1 MSKTDTDFVGTSP
14 IRRATRATFPL
25 QGKVGEPAMTVA
37 VQLPTA
43 TPALPR
49 GLWRWGRPLGMT
61 LLVLIL
67 GFLSLYPMAMLLYG
81 SLHSTPPG
89 VAGEFNLNGYIGL
102 LTTANAKILLDTVV
116 LSFVKTI
123 LAVALAILLAWI
135 VARTDTPGRGVLEV
149 LITLPFFIPPILTAT
164 AWAMLGNAQVGTI
177 NLAWRWL
184 TGGESTLVNVYS
196 WWGVVWHMMQYS
208 TPFMFLFI
216 VDAFRAMD
224 PALEESS
231 RMSGASRWQTF
242 WRITFG
248 LMLPVT
254 TSAFILSFIRGIE
267 SFESPVFFGTPAG
280 ITVIT
285 TQIYDSI
292 TQRAQP
298 DYQSATALSFAALA
312 LMFLLLL
319 AQSRLLGGR
328 SFATVTGK
336 GYSPNVT
343 RLGWMRWV
351 TFGIC
356 ILFFLLTVALP
367 VGQLLLSSFF
377 RFFGFYEAEMFTFEH
392 YKSVWENRAFWRAFG
407 NTMLLGVLGA
417 TATMTLGGI
426 VAYVTTR
433 TKWRGRRLIDALAW
447 LPWMM
452 PGMVLGIG
460 FLWGFATLPHGIPIY
475 GTLLALLLAYV
486 ALGTPVAVRVTSAAY
501 QQIATDIEECSR
513 VHGANWWQTLGRIL
527 VALAWPAFAVGWVL
541 IFFGIMRE
549 LSASILLYAP
559 GTEVLS
565 VVMLKMWVGGK
576 PEEVS
581 VIGLVMLVLVVVF
594 RWVQLKVIKKRISTL

>member
-1 MSKTDTDFVGTSP
+1 M
-14 IRRATRATFPL
+14 A
-25 QGKVGEPAMTVA
+25 TVA
-37 VQLPTA
+37 A
-43 TPALPR
+43 TLSERASFG
-49 GLWRWGRPLGMT
+49 GLWRYGRPAGIAA
-61 LLVLIL
+61 LIL
-67 GFLSLYPMAMLLYG
+67 ILCFLSLYPMLMLLYG

-89 VAGEFNLNGYIGL
+89 IPGTFNLDGYVGLATPENLVVLANTIGL
-102 LTTANAKILLDTVV
+102 SL
-116 LSFVKTI
+116 VKTVLALA
-123 LAVALAILLAWI
+123 LAVLLAWI

-184 TGGESTLVNVYS
+184 SGTDSTLVNVYS
-196 WWGVVWHMMQYS
+196 WGGVIWHMMQYS

-231 RMSGASRWQTF
+231 RMSGASRSQTF

-356 ILFFLLTVALP
+356 ILFFVLTVALP
-367 VGQLLLSSFF
+367 IGQLLLSSFF
-377 RFFGFYEAEMFTFEH
+377 RFFGFYEA
-392 YKSVWENRAFWRAFG
+392 
-407 NTMLLGVLGA
+407 
-417 TATMTLGGI
+417 
-426 VAYVTTR
+426 
-433 TKWRGRRLIDALAW
+433 D
-447 LPWMM
+447 
-452 PGMVLGIG
+452 
-460 FLWGFATLPHGIPIY
+460 
-475 GTLLALLLAYV
+475 
-486 ALGTPVAVRVTSAAY
+486 
-501 QQIATDIEECSR
+501 
-513 VHGANWWQTLGRIL
+513 
-527 VALAWPAFAVGWVL
+527 
-541 IFFGIMRE
+541 
-549 LSASILLYAP
+549 
-559 GTEVLS
+559 
-565 VVMLKMWVGGK
+565 
-576 PEEVS
+576 
-581 VIGLVMLVLVVVF
+581 
-594 RWVQLKVIKKRISTL
+594 

>member
-1 MSKTDTDFVGTSP
+1 
-14 IRRATRATFPL
+14 
-25 QGKVGEPAMTVA
+25 MTVA
-37 VQLPTA
+37 LKLPDPTA
-43 TPALPR
+43 ALPG
-49 GLWRWGRPLGMT
+49 GLWRYARPAGIAV
-61 LLVLIL
+61 LLLIL
-67 GFLSLYPMAMLLYG
+67 GFLSLYPMVMLLYG

-89 VAGEFNLNGYIGL
+89 IAGEFNLDGYKAL
-102 LTTANAKILLDTVV
+102 LSTENARIFADTVL
-116 LSFVKTI
+116 LSLVKTVLALA
-123 LAVALAILLAWI
+123 LAVLLAWI

-177 NLAWRWL
+177 NLVWRWVSG
-184 TGGESTLVNVYS
+184 TESTLIDVYS
-196 WWGVVWHMMQYS
+196 YGGVVWHMMQYS
-208 TPFMFLFI
+208 TPFIFLFV

-231 RMSGASRWQTF
+231 RMSGATRWQTF
-242 WRITFG
+242 WRITFA

-254 TSAFILSFIRGIE
+254 TSAFLLSFIRGIE
-267 SFESPVFFGTPAG
+267 SFESAVFFGTPVG
-280 ITVIT
+280 INVIT
-285 TQIYDSI
+285 TEIYHAI

-298 DYQSATALSFAALA
+298 DYQSATALSFAAMA
-312 LMFLLLL
+312 LMFVLLLL
-319 AQSRLLGGR
+319 QSRLLRGR
-328 SFATVTGK
+328 SFTTVTGK
-336 GYSPNVT
+336 GYAPNVT

-351 TFGIC
+351 TFSVC
-356 ILFFLLTVALP
+356 IAFFLATVALP
-367 VGQLLLSSFF
+367 IGQLLLSSFF
-377 RFFGFYEAEMFTFEH
+377 KFFGFYEADMLTWDH
-392 YKSVWENRAFWRAFG
+392 YRNVWENSSFWRAFG
-407 NTMLLGVLGA
+407 NTMLLGFAGA
-417 TATMTLGGI
+417 TATMALGGI

-433 TKWRGRRLIDALAW
+433 TRWRGRRLIDALAW

-460 FLWGFATLPHGIPIY
+460 FLWGFAILPHQIPIY
-475 GTLLALLLAYV
+475 GTLWALLLAYV

-501 QQIATDIEECSR
+501 QQIAADIEECAR
-513 VHGANWWQTLGRIL
+513 VHGAGWWQTLGRIL

-565 VVMLKMWVGGK
+565 VVMLKMWLSGR

-581 VIGLVMLVLVVVF
+581 VIGLVMLILVLAF
-594 RWVQLKVIKKRISTL
+594 RWAQLRFIKKRISTL

>member
-1 MSKTDTDFVGTSP
+1 M
-14 IRRATRATFPL
+14 A
-25 QGKVGEPAMTVA
+25 TVA
-37 VQLPTA
+37 A
-43 TPALPR
+43 TLSERASFG
-49 GLWRWGRPLGMT
+49 GLWRYGRPAGIAA
-61 LLVLIL
+61 LIL
-67 GFLSLYPMAMLLYG
+67 ILCFLSLYPMVMLLYG

-89 VAGEFNLNGYIGL
+89 IAGEFNLNGYIGIA
-102 LTTANAKILLDTVV
+102 TTENLVV
-116 LSFVKTI
+116 LANTVGLSLVKTVLALA
-123 LAVALAILLAWI
+123 LAVLLAWI
-135 VARTDTPGRGVLEV
+135 VARTDTPGGGGLEV
-149 LITLPFFIPPILTAT
+149 LITLPFFIPPILPAT
-164 AWAMLGNAQVGTI
+164 AWAMLGNPQVGTI

-184 TGGESTLVNVYS
+184 SRTDATLVDVYS
-196 WWGVVWHMMQYS
+196 YGGVIWHMMQYS
-208 TPFMFLFI
+208 TPFIFLFV

-242 WRITFG
+242 WRITLA

-267 SFESPVFFGTPAG
+267 AFESAVFFGTPVG
-280 ITVIT
+280 INVIT
-285 TQIYDSI
+285 TEIYNSI

-312 LMFLLLL
+312 LMFLLLVL
-319 AQSRLLGGR
+319 QSRLLRGR

-336 GYSPNVT
+336 GYSPNIT
-343 RLGWMRWV
+343 RLGPLRWV

-356 ILFFLLTVALP
+356 LLFFALTVALP

-377 RFFGFYEAEMFTFEH
+377 KFFGFYEADMLTFDH
-392 YKSVWENRAFWRAFG
+392 YRSVWENSSFWRAFG
-407 NTMLLGVLGA
+407 NTMLLGFLGA
-417 TATMTLGGI
+417 TATMALGGI

-433 TKWRGRRLIDALAW
+433 TRWRGRRLIDMLAW

-460 FLWGFATLPHGIPIY
+460 FLWGFAILPHAIPIY
-475 GTLLALLLAYV
+475 GTLTALLLAYM
-486 ALGTPVAVRVTSAAY
+486 ALGTPVAVRVASGAY
-501 QQIATDIEECSR
+501 AQIAKDIEECSR
-513 VHGANWWQTLGRIL
+513 VHGAGWWQTLWRIL

-581 VIGLVMLVLVVVF
+581 VIGLVMLVLVLLF
-594 RWVQLKVIKKRISTL
+594 RWVQLKFIKRRISTL

>member
-1 MSKTDTDFVGTSP
+1 
-14 IRRATRATFPL
+14 
-25 QGKVGEPAMTVA
+25 MTVA
-37 VQLPTA
+37 IQLPA
-43 TPALPR
+43 RTPALPR
-49 GLWRWGRPLGMT
+49 NLWRWARPAGMAA
-61 LLVLIL
+61 LIAVL

-89 VAGEFNLNGYIGL
+89 VAGEFNLDGYIGL
-102 LTTANAKILLDTVV
+102 LSVENATILFDTIM
-116 LSFVKTI
+116 LSLVKTV

-184 TGGESTLVNVYS
+184 SGTESTLVDVYS
-196 WWGVVWHMMQYS
+196 WGGVVWHMMQYS

-231 RMSGASRWQTF
+231 RMSGATRWQTF

-267 SFESPVFFGTPAG
+267 SFESAVFFGTPVG
-280 ITVIT
+280 INVVT
-285 TQIYDSI
+285 TQIYNSI

-298 DYQSATALSFAALA
+298 DYQSATALGFAAMA

-328 SFATVTGK
+328 SFTTVTGK
-336 GYSPNVT
+336 GYSPSVT
-343 RLGWMRWV
+343 RLGWLRWV
-351 TFGIC
+351 TFAVC
-356 ILFFLLTVALP
+356 IVFFLLTVALP
-367 VGQLLLSSFF
+367 IGQLLLSSFF
-377 RFFGFYEAEMFTFEH
+377 KFFGFYEADMLTFDH
-392 YKSVWENRAFWRAFG
+392 YRNVWENDAFWRAFG
-407 NTMLLGVLGA
+407 NTMLLGFLGA

-433 TKWRGRRLIDALAW
+433 TRWRGRRLIDALAW

-475 GTLLALLLAYV
+475 GTLLALLFAYI

-565 VVMLKMWVGGK
+565 VVMLKMWVSGK

-581 VIGLVMLVLVVVF
+581 VIGLVMLVLVLVF
-594 RWVQLKVIKKRISTL
+594 RWAQLKFIKKRISTL